1 MWYKFEAYNSE
12 TLFGW
17 TQDERVAK
25 AYSCLINVDRRV
37 NVYSMTELSEAE
49 AAELDLESRN
59 DLVFDDDT
67 TVEDEMFYQLQDDTA
82 LSSTM
87 KEMFSTQIG
96 CVTYQQLISER
107 WLPFENTRLNYAVAG
122 DEHGEVI
129 CRSELTDHKWS
140 GSKEELVAKEVA
152 HALEFLA
159 ELEPRGA

>member
-25 AYSCLINVDRRV
+25 AYSYLINVDRKV

-67 TVEDEMFYQLQDDTA
+67 TIEDEMFYQLQDDTA

-122 DEHGEVI
+122 DEYGEVI
-129 CRSELTDHKWS
+129 CRSDVADYTLT

-152 HALEFLA
+152 RALEFLD
-159 ELEPRGA
+159 ELEQSGV